1 MLLPHWG
8 WGWGAGAVSWRL
20 HSHQDL
26 RVQPE
31 LGPDR
36 WALAPPSPPG
46 LLDLWE
52 PSQPHLQPPGPLASG
67 HFPFSLEPCPPQGP
81 SVEAHSPA
89 PPCPDPL
96 FSSPRQGQ

>member
-26 RVQPE
+26 RVQPD
-31 LGPDR
+31 LDLVR
-36 WALAPPSPPG
+36 WGLASPSPSG

-52 PSQPHLQPPGPLASG
+52 PAS
-67 HFPFSLEPCPPQGP
+67 PTSSLQGP
-81 SVEAHSPA
+81 WPLDTSHSHWSPA
-89 PPCPDPL
+89 
-96 FSSPRQGQ
+96 FPRGLL